1 VFHVGLWLAFGM
13 KFFLENKHTKP
24 QTNEILH
31 AKKEIL
37 HPDKVYFSLGA
48 ETNNASQVSCT
59 PMGVKHETSQTSH
72 VVAPETIHRLPRT
85 LKTMEKMTTKTRHKH
100 ASDHIFSLGNDI

>member
-72 VVAPETIHRLPRT
+72 VVAPETIP
-85 LKTMEKMTTKTRHKH
+85 
-100 ASDHIFSLGNDI
+100 